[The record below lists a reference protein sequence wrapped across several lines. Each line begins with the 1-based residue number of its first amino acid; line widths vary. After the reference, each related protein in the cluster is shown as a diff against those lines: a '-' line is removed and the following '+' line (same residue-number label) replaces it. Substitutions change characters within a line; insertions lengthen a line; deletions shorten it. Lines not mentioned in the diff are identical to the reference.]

1 MKHRTHK
8 GMKKRIR
15 VTGSGKFM
23 RRRSHTSH
31 YKLAKG
37 SNTWSRLKRDVEASK
52 GDSKKIRKLVRIKSS
67 VSSRKSRKKV
77 LKKAKG
83 YTGARSKR
91 LRAAKEQVMHAGADS
106 FTHRKDKKSDFRKL
120 WITRINAASRSHGL
134 SYSKFIN
141 GLSNAEIKIDR
152 KILADLAVN
161 DPKGF
166 KKLVD
171 LAKKNING

>member
-1 MKHRTHK
+1 M
-8 GMKKRIR
+8 
-15 VTGSGKFM
+15 
-23 RRRSHTSH
+23 
-31 YKLAKG
+31 
-37 SNTWSRLKRDVEASK
+37 
-52 GDSKKIRKLVRIKSS
+52 VRINSS

-91 LRAAKEQVMHAGADS
+91 LRAAKEQVMHAGADA
-106 FTHRKDKKSDFRKL
+106 FTHRKDKKGDFRRL
-120 WITRINAASRSHGL
+120 WISRINAASRSHGL

-141 GLSNAEIKIDR
+141 GLNNADIKVDR
-152 KILADLAVN
+152 KILADLAIN

-171 LAKKNING
+171 VATKNINGWIKFR

>member
-1 MKHRTHK
+1 M
-8 GMKKRIR
+8 
-15 VTGSGKFM
+15 
-23 RRRSHTSH
+23 
-31 YKLAKG
+31 
-37 SNTWSRLKRDVEASK
+37 
-52 GDSKKIRKLVRIKSS
+52 VRISSS

-91 LRAAKEQVMHAGADS
+91 LRAAKEQVMHAGADA
-106 FTHRKDKKSDFRKL
+106 FTHRKDKKGDFRRL
-120 WITRINAASRSHGL
+120 WISRINAASRTHGL

-141 GLSNAEIKIDR
+141 GLNNAEIKVDR
-152 KILADLAVN
+152 KILADLAIN

-171 LAKKNING
+171 LAKKNINGWIKFR

>member
-1 MKHRTHK
+1 M
-8 GMKKRIR
+8 
-15 VTGSGKFM
+15 
-23 RRRSHTSH
+23 
-31 YKLAKG
+31 
-37 SNTWSRLKRDVEASK
+37 
-52 GDSKKIRKLVRIKSS
+52 VRINSS

-91 LRAAKEQVMHAGADS
+91 LRAAKEQVMHAGADA
-106 FTHRKDKKSDFRKL
+106 FTHRKDKKGDFRRL
-120 WITRINAASRSHGL
+120 WISRINAASRSHGL

-141 GLSNAEIKIDR
+141 GINNAEIKVDR
-152 KILADLAVN
+152 KILADLAIN

-171 LAKKNING
+171 VAKKNINGWIKFR